1 MSRLLIVLAALVP
14 LAQPSLEE
22 EARTFAQDWAAQ
34 DAEALGEV
42 MAEGGIRLHLPGE
55 EHNLVSPRQAKAALT
70 AFLERYE
77 GGDVRISRVALTGES
92 PDRGYSELAWA
103 TGSPGVTGPVRFT
116 VFVAFSARG
125 DEWVVTEIRVL
136 F

>member
-1 MSRLLIVLAALVP
+1 MSWFLVVLAALVP
-14 LAQPSLEE
+14 LAQPGLEE
-22 EARTFAQDWAAQ
+22 QARTFAEAWGEK
-34 DAEALGEV
+34 DAEGLREA

-55 EHNLVSPRQAKAALT
+55 EHHLISPRQAEAALT

-92 PDRGYSELAWA
+92 PNRGYSELDWA
-103 TGSPGVTGPVRFT
+103 TGSPGVTGPVKFT

-125 DEWVVTEIRVL
+125 NGWVVTEIRVL